1 MIGFAVDVGVQ
12 SARAGIPE
20 RIQEAL
26 ARSGTTRRA
35 APLDGAG
42 GSARDV
48 DPGTD
53 RSPEPVAVGG
63 AGTAP

>member
-1 MIGFAVDVGVQ
+1 VDVGAQ

-20 RIQEAL
+20 HIQEAL

-35 APLDGAG
+35 AARPPSG
-42 GSARDV
+42 GDDHTEGPY
-48 DPGTD
+48 DPT
-53 RSPEPVAVGG
+53 ELLAVGG